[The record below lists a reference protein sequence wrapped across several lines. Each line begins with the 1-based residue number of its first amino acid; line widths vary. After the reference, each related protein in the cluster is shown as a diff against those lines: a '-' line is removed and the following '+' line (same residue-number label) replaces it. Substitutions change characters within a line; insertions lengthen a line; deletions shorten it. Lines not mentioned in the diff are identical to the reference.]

1 MNIRQAAV
9 GAAAIDVGA
18 IVVFAAI
25 GRARHDEGVLGDA
38 GVGLATTVWPF
49 VVGALIGWLLTRGWK
64 KPCAWKPTG
73 IVVWAGALVFGMA
86 LRVVSGQGVQWS
98 FVLTAALVLAA
109 FLMGWGIIAGWIAT
123 RRGLK

>member
-9 GAAAIDVGA
+9 GAVAIDVGA

-25 GRARHDEGVLGDA
+25 GRARHDEGVLGDS
-38 GVGLATTVWPF
+38 GLGLATTVWPF
-49 VVGALIGWLLTRGWK
+49 VVGALIGWWLIRGWK
-64 KPCAWKPTG
+64 RPCAWEPTG
-73 IVVWAGALVFGMA
+73 LAVWAGSLAIGMT
-86 LRVVSGQGVQWS
+86 LRAVTGQGVQWS

-109 FLMGWGIIAGWIAT
+109 FLIGWRIVSGFIAK

>member
-38 GVGLATTVWPF
+38 GLGLLATVWPF
-49 VVGALIGWLLTRGWK
+49 VVGAALGWIIVRGWK
-64 KPCAWKPTG
+64 RPCAWNPTG
-73 IVVWAGALVFGMA
+73 VVVWACTLGGGMA
-86 LRVVSGQGVQWS
+86 LRLATGQGTHWS
-98 FVLTAALVLAA
+98 FVVTAALVLAV
-109 FLMGWGIIAGWIAT
+109 FLVGWRVVSGLIAA

>member
-9 GAAAIDVGA
+9 GAVAIDVGA

-25 GRARHDEGVLGDA
+25 GRARHDEGVLGDS
-38 GVGLATTVWPF
+38 GLGLATTVWPF
-49 VVGALIGWLLTRGWK
+49 VVGALIGWWLIRGWK

-73 IVVWAGALVFGMA
+73 LAVWAGSLAIGMT
-86 LRVVSGQGVQWS
+86 LRAVTGQGVQWS
-98 FVLTAALVLAA
+98 FVLTAALVLAV
-109 FLMGWGIIAGWIAT
+109 FLIGWRIVSGFIAK